1 MSIYKTQ
8 GVCATDIIFQVE
20 NGILKQLEF
29 VGGCPGNLTAIAKLV
44 EGMPVAD
51 VISKLRGIQCG
62 ESETS
67 CVDQL
72 ATALSEFER
81 NNKNR

>member
-1 MSIYKTQ
+1 MAIFKTQ

-20 NGILKQLEF
+20 NGTVKQLEF
-29 VGGCPGNLTAIAKLV
+29 IGGCPGNLAAIAKLV
-44 EGMPVAD
+44 QGMPVAD

-62 ESETS
+62 ESDTS

-72 ATALSEFER
+72 AIALSEFE
-81 NNKNR
+81 KK

>member
-1 MSIYKTQ
+1 MAIFKTQ

-20 NGILKQLEF
+20 SGTLKQLEF
-29 VGGCPGNLTAIAKLV
+29 IGGCPGNLAAIAKLV
-44 EGMPVAD
+44 QGMPVAD

-62 ESETS
+62 ESDTS

-72 ATALSEFER
+72 AIALSQFE
-81 NNKNR
+81 KK